1 MLAEAEKDS
10 VKVLSISE
18 ALRQILSRA
27 NIETTF
33 RPCSTLGQQ
42 LVKLKNPIIPKMKAN
57 MVYSIPCKGCSAVYV
72 GQTGQQLSTRLQEHR
87 RAVKVGY
94 FNTSVVAEHA

>member
-1 MLAEAEKDS
+1 
-10 VKVLSISE
+10 
-18 ALRQILSRA
+18 
-27 NIETTF
+27 
-33 RPCSTLGQQ
+33 
-42 LVKLKNPIIPKMKAN
+42 